1 MKIALVVTGVI
12 GALLLAYIGSKL
24 LQMKVK
30 SVTLVYSFF
39 VGLYALFLIIGNI
52 IPIIIYLAGELVV
65 IWVIVIFM
73 GF

>member
-1 MKIALVVTGVI
+1 MKLAVTITGII
-12 GALLLAYIGSKL
+12 GAFLLLYIGSKL
-24 LQMKVK
+24 LQMRVK

-39 VGLYALFLIIGNI
+39 VGLYALFLVIGNI
-52 IPIIIYLAGELVV
+52 VPIIVYIIGELVV

>member
-1 MKIALVVTGVI
+1 MKIALLVSGVI
-12 GALLLAYIGSKL
+12 GALLLIYIGSKL

-39 VGLYALFLIIGNI
+39 VGLYALLLIVGNI
-52 IPIIIYLAGELVV
+52 VPIIVYLAGELVV

>member
-1 MKIALVVTGVI
+1 MKLALAITGII
-12 GALLLAYIGSKL
+12 GAFLLVYIGSKL
-24 LQMKVK
+24 LQMRVK

-39 VGLYALFLIIGNI
+39 VGLYALFLVIGNI
-52 IPIIIYLAGELVV
+52 VPIILYIIGELVV

>member
-1 MKIALVVTGVI
+1 MKLALAITGII
-12 GALLLAYIGSKL
+12 GAFLLVYIGSKL
-24 LQMKVK
+24 LQMRVK

-39 VGLYALFLIIGNI
+39 VGLYALFLVIGNI
-52 IPIIIYLAGELVV
+52 VPIIVYIIGELVV

>member
-12 GALLLAYIGSKL
+12 GALLLTYIGSKL

-52 IPIIIYLAGELVV
+52 VPIVVYLVGELVV

>member
-1 MKIALVVTGVI
+1 MKIALGITGVI
-12 GALLLAYIGSKL
+12 GALLLIYIGSKL

-52 IPIIIYLAGELVV
+52 IPIIVYLVGEAVV

>member
-1 MKIALVVTGVI
+1 MKIALLVTGVI
-12 GALLLAYIGSKL
+12 GALLLIYIGSKL

-39 VGLYALFLIIGNI
+39 VGLYALLLIVGNI
-52 IPIIIYLAGELVV
+52 VPIIVYLAGELVV

>member
-1 MKIALVVTGVI
+1 MKIALLITGVI
-12 GALLLAYIGSKL
+12 GALLLVYIGSKL

-39 VGLYALFLIIGNI
+39 VGLYALLLIIGNI
-52 IPIIIYLAGELVV
+52 VPIIIYLAGELVV

>member
-1 MKIALVVTGVI
+1 MKLALAITGII
-12 GALLLAYIGSKL
+12 GAFLLMYIGSKL
-24 LQMKVK
+24 LQMRVK

-52 IPIIIYLAGELVV
+52 VPIIVYIIGELVV

>member
-1 MKIALVVTGVI
+1 MKLALAITGII
-12 GALLLAYIGSKL
+12 GAFLLVYIGSKL
-24 LQMKVK
+24 LQMRVK

-39 VGLYALFLIIGNI
+39 VGLYALFLVIGNI
-52 IPIIIYLAGELVV
+52 IPIIVYIVGELVV

>member
-1 MKIALVVTGVI
+1 
-12 GALLLAYIGSKL
+12 
-24 LQMKVK
+24 
-30 SVTLVYSFF
+30 

-73 GF
+73 DF

>member
-1 MKIALVVTGVI
+1 MKIALGITGVI
-12 GALLLAYIGSKL
+12 GALLLIYIGSKL

-52 IPIIIYLAGELVV
+52 VPIIVYLVGEAVV